1 MKKYTASRL
10 TGGNRLFPAIIII
23 DVTGVTVK
31 NPSFLSGKETTI
43 PFSRISSVNI
53 NCPFV
58 GYSSIIIETTGEGS
72 IEVNGFFKNEV
83 NDMKNY
89 ILEKINEK

>member
-10 TGGNRLFPAIIII
+10 TGGNRLFPSVIII
-23 DVTGVTVK
+23 DDAGVTLK

-53 NCPFV
+53 NSPFI

-72 IEVNGFFKNEV
+72 IEVNGFLKNEV
-83 NDMKNY
+83 IEMKNY
-89 ILEKINEK
+89 ILENINEK